1 MYKILILLGTRPEII
16 KMSEVIKLFDKNFQ
30 NILVHTGQNHDYELN
45 EIFFNDLGL
54 RKPDYFLNA
63 DTSSAVST
71 ISDIIVKTDKLIK
84 KVNPDAFLIYGDTN
98 SCLSAISAKKNK
110 IPIFHFEAGNR
121 SFDPLVP
128 EETNRKIVDHLSD
141 VNFVLTEH
149 ARRYLI
155 REGISQHLIFKSG
168 SHLPE
173 ILKKHR
179 NKINKNKILNN
190 LKIKKNNYFLFSFH
204 REENVDNETNL
215 NEILESI
222 ESIYQNF
229 KVPILIST
237 HPRTLARL
245 KNNKRHEKLIKNK
258 KINFHKP
265 LGFFD
270 YLALQ
275 INSKCV
281 ISDSGTITE
290 ESSFLNFPA
299 VTMRK
304 SHERP
309 EGFDNGVLIMTGL
322 NKDSILSSI
331 NLTIDN
337 FDKSLDRQIPD
348 FQNINVSQ
356 KIMKVV
362 MSYIP
367 YIKEN
372 IWKIKL

>member
-1 MYKILILLGTRPEII
+1 MYKILTLLGTRPEII
-16 KMSEVIKLFDKNFQ
+16 KMSELIKLIDKNME
-30 NILVHTGQNHDYELN
+30 NCLVHTGQNHDYELN
-45 EIFFNDLGL
+45 EIFFKDLGL
-54 RKPDYFLNA
+54 RKPDHFLRA
-63 DTSSAVST
+63 DTSSAINA
-71 ISDIIVKTDKLIK
+71 ISDIIKKTDEVIK
-84 KVNPDAFLIYGDTN
+84 RIKPDAFLIYGDTN
-98 SCLSAISAKKNK
+98 SCLAAISAKKNK

-128 EETNRKIVDHLSD
+128 EETNRKIVDHISD

-155 REGISQHLIFKSG
+155 REGINQHLIFKSG

-173 ILKKHR
+173 IINAHKTKISKSKILTRLKLKK
-179 NKINKNKILNN
+179 NK
-190 LKIKKNNYFLFSFH
+190 YFLFSFH
-204 REENVDNETNL
+204 REENVDNKDNL

-222 ESIYQNF
+222 ELIYQNF
-229 KVPILIST
+229 NLPILVST
-237 HPRTLARL
+237 HPRTLSRFKKNKIYEEL
-245 KNNKRHEKLIKNK
+245 KKNN

-275 INSKCV
+275 ISSKCV

-309 EGFDNGVLIMTGL
+309 EGFDSGVLIMTGL
-322 NKDSILSSI
+322 NKHAILSSI
-331 NLTIDN
+331 NITINN
-337 FDKSLDRQIPD
+337 FNKSVDRQIPD
-348 FQNINVSQ
+348 FQNTNVSQ
-356 KIMKVV
+356 KIIKII

-372 IWKIKL
+372 TWKIKQ

>member
-1 MYKILILLGTRPEII
+1 MYKILTIIGTRPEII
-16 KMSEVIKLFDKNFQ
+16 KMSELVKLLDKNFE
-30 NILVHTGQNHDYELN
+30 NYLVHTGQNHDYELN
-45 EIFFNDLGL
+45 EIFFKDLGL
-54 RKPDYFLNA
+54 RKPDYFLKA
-63 DTSSAVST
+63 DTSSA
-71 ISDIIVKTDKLIK
+71 INAIADIVKKTDKIIK
-84 KVNPDAFLIYGDTN
+84 KLKPDAFLIYGDTN
-98 SCLSAISAKKNK
+98 SCLAAISAKKNK
-110 IPIFHFEAGNR
+110 VPIFHFEAGNR
-121 SFDPLVP
+121 SFDSLVP
-128 EETNRKIVDHLSD
+128 EETNRKIVDHISD

-155 REGISQHLIFKSG
+155 REGINQHLIFKSG

-173 ILKKHR
+173 IINVHKTKINRSKILTNLKLKK
-179 NKINKNKILNN
+179 NK
-190 LKIKKNNYFLFSFH
+190 YFLFSFH
-204 REENVDNETNL
+204 REENVDNKYNL

-222 ESIYQNF
+222 DLIYQNF
-229 KVPILIST
+229 KLPILIST
-237 HPRTLARL
+237 HPRTLDRFQKNKIYRKL
-245 KNNKRHEKLIKNK
+245 KENK

-275 INSKCV
+275 ISSKCV

-309 EGFDNGVLIMTGL
+309 EGFDSGVLIMTGL
-322 NKDSILSSI
+322 NRHAILSSI
-331 NLTIDN
+331 NITLNN
-337 FDKSLDRQIPD
+337 FSKTFDRQISD
-348 FQNINVSQ
+348 FQNTNVSQ
-356 KIMKVV
+356 KIMKII

-372 IWKIKL
+372 TWKIKQ

>member
-45 EIFFNDLGL
+45 EIFFKDLGL

-204 REENVDNETNL
+204 REENVDNESNL

>member
-1 MYKILILLGTRPEII
+1 MYKILTLLGTRPEII
-16 KMSEVIKLFDKNFQ
+16 KMSELIKLLDKNFQ
-30 NILVHTGQNHDYELN
+30 NFLVHTGQNHDYELN
-45 EIFFNDLGL
+45 EIFFSDLGL
-54 RKPDYFLNA
+54 RKPDHFLNA
-63 DTSSAVST
+63 DTTSANHL
-71 ISDIIVKTDKLIK
+71 IGDIIKKTDKIIK
-84 KVNPDAFLIYGDTN
+84 KVKPDAFLIYGDTN
-98 SCLSAISAKKNK
+98 SCLSAIAAKKNK

-121 SFDPLVP
+121 SFDSLVP
-128 EETNRKIVDHLSD
+128 EETNRKIVDHVSD

-155 REGISQHLIFKSG
+155 REGINQHLIFKSG

-173 ILKKHR
+173 IIQAHKI
-179 NKINKNKILNN
+179 KINKSKVLSN
-190 LKIKKNNYFLFSFH
+190 LKLKKNNYFLFSFH
-204 REENVDNETNL
+204 REENVDDEDNL

-222 ESIYQNF
+222 KLIYQNF
-229 KVPILIST
+229 RLPILIST

-245 KNNKRHEKLIKNK
+245 HDNKIYEELKNIKN
-258 KINFHKP
+258 INFHKP

-275 INSKCV
+275 ISSKCV

-299 VTMRK
+299 ITMRK

-309 EGFDNGVLIMTGL
+309 EGFDNGVLIMSGINRHAIIT
-322 NKDSILSSI
+322 SIKVTINNFSESI
-331 NLTIDN
+331 
-337 FDKSLDRQIPD
+337 DRQIPD
-348 FQNINVSQ
+348 FQHKNVSQ
-356 KIMKVV
+356 KIMKII

-372 IWKIKL
+372 TWKIKQ

>member
-45 EIFFNDLGL
+45 EIFFKDLGL

>member
-1 MYKILILLGTRPEII
+1 MYKILTLLGTRPEII
-16 KMSEVIKLFDKNFQ
+16 KMSELIKLLDKNL
-30 NILVHTGQNHDYELN
+30 NNYLVHTGQNYDYELN
-45 EIFFNDLGL
+45 EIFFKDLGL
-54 RKPDYFLNA
+54 RKPDHFLNA
-63 DTSSAVST
+63 DTSSAINS
-71 ISDIIVKTDKLIK
+71 ISDIIKKTDEVIK
-84 KVNPDAFLIYGDTN
+84 KIKPDAFLIYGDTN
-98 SCLSAISAKKNK
+98 SCLAAISAKKNK

-121 SFDPLVP
+121 SFDSLVP
-128 EETNRKIVDHLSD
+128 EETNRKIVDHISD

-155 REGISQHLIFKSG
+155 REGINQHLIFKSG

-173 ILKKHR
+173 ILKVHK
-179 NKINKNKILNN
+179 NKINKSKILIN
-190 LKIKKNNYFLFSFH
+190 LKLKKNNYFLFSFH
-204 REENVDNETNL
+204 REENVDYNNNL

-222 ESIYQNF
+222 ELIYQKF
-229 KVPILIST
+229 KLPILIST
-237 HPRTLARL
+237 HPRTLARFQ
-245 KNNKRHEKLIKNK
+245 KNKIYEKLKKNK

-275 INSKCV
+275 ISSKCV
-281 ISDSGTITE
+281 VSDSGTITE

-309 EGFDNGVLIMTGL
+309 EGFDSGVLIMTGL
-322 NKDSILSSI
+322 NRQAILSAI
-331 NLTIDN
+331 NITIKN
-337 FDKSLDRQIPD
+337 FDKSSNRQIPD
-348 FQNINVSQ
+348 FQQVDVSQ
-356 KIMKVV
+356 KIMKII

-372 IWKIKL
+372 TWKIKQ

>member
-1 MYKILILLGTRPEII
+1 MYKILTLLGTRPEII
-16 KMSEVIKLFDKNFQ
+16 KMSELIKLLDKNFQ

-45 EIFFNDLGL
+45 EIFFSDLGL
-54 RKPDYFLNA
+54 RKPDHFLNT
-63 DTSSAVST
+63 DVTSAIHSIT
-71 ISDIIVKTDKLIK
+71 DIIKKTDEIIK
-84 KVNPDAFLIYGDTN
+84 KIEPDAFLIYGDTN
-98 SCLSAISAKKNK
+98 SCLSAIAAKKNK
-110 IPIFHFEAGNR
+110 VPIFHFEAGNR
-121 SFDPLVP
+121 SFDSLVP
-128 EETNRKIVDHLSD
+128 EETNRKIVDHVSD

-155 REGISQHLIFKSG
+155 REGINQHLIFKSG

-173 ILKKHR
+173 IIQAHKI
-179 NKINKNKILNN
+179 KINKSKVLSN
-190 LKIKKNNYFLFSFH
+190 LKLKKNKYFLFSFH
-204 REENVDNETNL
+204 REENVDDEDNL

-222 ESIYQNF
+222 KLIYQNF
-229 KVPILIST
+229 RLPILIST

-245 KNNKRHEKLIKNK
+245 HDNKIYEELKNIKN
-258 KINFHKP
+258 INFHKP

-275 INSKCV
+275 ISSKCV

-299 VTMRK
+299 ITMRK

-309 EGFDNGVLIMTGL
+309 EGFDNGVLIMSGINRHAIIT
-322 NKDSILSSI
+322 SIKVTINNFSESI
-331 NLTIDN
+331 
-337 FDKSLDRQIPD
+337 DRQIPD
-348 FQNINVSQ
+348 FQHKNVSQ
-356 KIMKVV
+356 KIMKII

-372 IWKIKL
+372 TWKIKQ

>member
-1 MYKILILLGTRPEII
+1 MYKILTLLGTRPEII
-16 KMSEVIKLFDKNFQ
+16 KMSELIKLLDKNFQ

-45 EIFFNDLGL
+45 EIFFSDLGL
-54 RKPDYFLNA
+54 RKPDHFLNT
-63 DTSSAVST
+63 DVTSAIHSIT
-71 ISDIIVKTDKLIK
+71 DIIKKTDEIIK
-84 KVNPDAFLIYGDTN
+84 KIEPDAFLIYGDTN
-98 SCLSAISAKKNK
+98 SCLSAIAAKKNK

-121 SFDPLVP
+121 SFDSLVP
-128 EETNRKIVDHLSD
+128 EETNRKIVDHVSD

-155 REGISQHLIFKSG
+155 REGINQHLIFKSG

-173 ILKKHR
+173 IIQAHKT
-179 NKINKNKILNN
+179 KINKSKVLSN
-190 LKIKKNNYFLFSFH
+190 LKLKKNNYFLFSFH
-204 REENVDNETNL
+204 REENVDDENNL

-222 ESIYQNF
+222 KLIYQNF
-229 KVPILIST
+229 RLPILIST

-245 KNNKRHEKLIKNK
+245 HKNKIYEELKNIKN
-258 KINFHKP
+258 INFHKP

-275 INSKCV
+275 ISSKCV

-299 VTMRK
+299 ITMRK

-309 EGFDNGVLIMTGL
+309 EGFDNGVLIMSGI
-322 NKDSILSSI
+322 NRHAIIKSIKVTINNFSKSI
-331 NLTIDN
+331 
-337 FDKSLDRQIPD
+337 DRQIPD
-348 FQNINVSQ
+348 FQHKNVSQ
-356 KIMKVV
+356 KIMKII

-372 IWKIKL
+372 TWKIKQ

>member
-1 MYKILILLGTRPEII
+1 MYKILTLLGTRPEII
-16 KMSEVIKLFDKNFQ
+16 KMSELIKLLDKNFQ

-45 EIFFNDLGL
+45 EIFFSDLGL
-54 RKPDYFLNA
+54 RKPDHFLNT
-63 DTSSAVST
+63 DVTSAIHSIT
-71 ISDIIVKTDKLIK
+71 DIIKKTDEIIK
-84 KVNPDAFLIYGDTN
+84 KIEPDAFLIYGDTN
-98 SCLSAISAKKNK
+98 SCLSAIAAKKNK
-110 IPIFHFEAGNR
+110 VPIFHFEAGNR
-121 SFDPLVP
+121 SFDSLVP
-128 EETNRKIVDHLSD
+128 EETNRKIVDHVSD

-155 REGISQHLIFKSG
+155 REGINQHLIFKSG

-173 ILKKHR
+173 IIQAHKI
-179 NKINKNKILNN
+179 KINKSKVLSN
-190 LKIKKNNYFLFSFH
+190 LKLKKNKYFLFSFH
-204 REENVDNETNL
+204 REENVDNEDNL

-222 ESIYQNF
+222 KLIYQNF
-229 KVPILIST
+229 KLPILIST

-245 KNNKRHEKLIKNK
+245 HKNKIYEKLKNIKN
-258 KINFHKP
+258 INFHKP

-275 INSKCV
+275 ISSKCV

-299 VTMRK
+299 ITMRK

-309 EGFDNGVLIMTGL
+309 EGFDNGVLIMSGINRHAIIT
-322 NKDSILSSI
+322 SIKVTINNFSESI
-331 NLTIDN
+331 
-337 FDKSLDRQIPD
+337 DRQIPD
-348 FQNINVSQ
+348 FQHKNVSQ
-356 KIMKVV
+356 KIMKII

-372 IWKIKL
+372 TWKIKQ

>member
-16 KMSEVIKLFDKNFQ
+16 KMSEVIKLFDKNFK

-45 EIFFNDLGL
+45 EIFFKDLGL

-63 DTSSAVST
+63 DTSSAVNT
-71 ISDIIVKTDKLIK
+71 ISDILIKTDKIIK
-84 KVNPDAFLIYGDTN
+84 EVNPDAFLIYGDTN
-98 SCLSAISAKKNK
+98 SCLAAISAKKNK

-173 ILKKHR
+173 ILKKHK

-204 REENVDNETNL
+204 REENVDNEINL

-222 ESIYQNF
+222 ELIYENF

-245 KNNKRHEKLIKNK
+245 KNNKKHEKLIKNK

-331 NLTIDN
+331 ILTINN
-337 FDKSLDRQIPD
+337 FDKSIDRQIPD
-348 FQNINVSQ
+348 FQNTNVSQ
-356 KIMKVV
+356 KIMKII

-372 IWKIKL
+372 TWKIK

>member
-1 MYKILILLGTRPEII
+1 MYKILTLLGTRPEII
-16 KMSEVIKLFDKNFQ
+16 KMSELIKLLDKNFK

-45 EIFFNDLGL
+45 EIFFSDLGL
-54 RKPDYFLNA
+54 RKPDHFLNA
-63 DTSSAVST
+63 DTTSANHL
-71 ISDIIVKTDKLIK
+71 IGDIIKKTDKIIK
-84 KVNPDAFLIYGDTN
+84 KVKPDAFLIYGDTN
-98 SCLSAISAKKNK
+98 SCLSAIAAKKNK

-121 SFDPLVP
+121 SFDSLVP
-128 EETNRKIVDHLSD
+128 EETNRKIVDHVSD

-155 REGISQHLIFKSG
+155 REGINQHLIFKSG

-173 ILKKHR
+173 IIHAHKT
-179 NKINKNKILNN
+179 KINKSKVLSN
-190 LKIKKNNYFLFSFH
+190 LELKKNNYFLFSFH
-204 REENVDNETNL
+204 REENVDNEDNL

-222 ESIYQNF
+222 KLIYQNF
-229 KVPILIST
+229 KLPILIST

-245 KNNKRHEKLIKNK
+245 HKNKIYEKLKNIKN
-258 KINFHKP
+258 INFHKP

-275 INSKCV
+275 ISSKCV

-299 VTMRK
+299 VTLRK

-309 EGFDNGVLIMTGL
+309 EGFDNGVLIMSGISRHAIIT
-322 NKDSILSSI
+322 SIKLTINNFSKSI
-331 NLTIDN
+331 N
-337 FDKSLDRQIPD
+337 RQIPD
-348 FQNINVSQ
+348 FQHTNVSQ
-356 KIMKVV
+356 KIMKII

-372 IWKIKL
+372 TWKIKQ

>member
-1 MYKILILLGTRPEII
+1 MYKILTLLGTRPEII
-16 KMSEVIKLFDKNFQ
+16 KMSELIKLIDKNMK
-30 NILVHTGQNHDYELN
+30 NYLVHTGQNHDYELN
-45 EIFFNDLGL
+45 EIFFKDLGL
-54 RKPDYFLNA
+54 RKPDHFLRA
-63 DTSSAVST
+63 DTSSAINA
-71 ISDIIVKTDKLIK
+71 ISDIIKKTDEVIK
-84 KVNPDAFLIYGDTN
+84 RIKPDAFLIYGDTN
-98 SCLSAISAKKNK
+98 SCLAAISAKKNK

-121 SFDPLVP
+121 SFDSLVP
-128 EETNRKIVDHLSD
+128 EETNRKIVDHISD

-155 REGISQHLIFKSG
+155 REGINQHLIFKSG

-173 ILKKHR
+173 IINAHKTKISKSKILTKLKLKK
-179 NKINKNKILNN
+179 NK
-190 LKIKKNNYFLFSFH
+190 YFLFSFH
-204 REENVDNETNL
+204 REENVDNKHNL

-222 ESIYQNF
+222 ELIYQNF
-229 KVPILIST
+229 NLPILVST
-237 HPRTLARL
+237 HPRTLSRFKKNKIYDEL
-245 KNNKRHEKLIKNK
+245 KENK

-275 INSKCV
+275 ISSKCV

-309 EGFDNGVLIMTGL
+309 EGFDSGVLIMTGL
-322 NKDSILSSI
+322 NRHAILSSI
-331 NLTIDN
+331 NITLNN
-337 FDKSLDRQIPD
+337 FSKSVDRQIPD
-348 FQNINVSQ
+348 FQNTNVSQ
-356 KIMKVV
+356 KIMKII

-372 IWKIKL
+372 TWKIKQ